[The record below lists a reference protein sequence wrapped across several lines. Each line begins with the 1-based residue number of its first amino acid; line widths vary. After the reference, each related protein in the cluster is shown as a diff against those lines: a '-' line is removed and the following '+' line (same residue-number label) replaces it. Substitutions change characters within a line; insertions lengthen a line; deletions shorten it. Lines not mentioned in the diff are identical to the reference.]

1 MAIDIR
7 ATVTCSLGTLISAN
21 VSDDYIQGTGLIKTR
36 GSCEISGLV
45 NPEVGQVVTF
55 NYTKSGLT
63 RSVPRKLRVLSS
75 FADPFRRTTKV
86 ELGCKLTYLSDLK
99 DPIKWNAYNDP
110 ENVEL
115 DRNDGRIVILPIYAS
130 SIMVQCLTA
139 LGITASSVPLT
150 NRFSIEEF
158 DFGSGYVQ
166 TLGDLLVSE
175 SFCGYLDFTEKLQIF
190 SLNAM
195 DQAGPL
201 LDSGKLIDVGPI
213 GVGDLPGDTVVVS
226 YNTLKLK
233 APDDTEVVCRNADDE
248 PEEDEDGNLES
259 KWGNDLTTSTS
270 VGRATYAYKLPGNDT
285 LLQKSYSWQESA
297 TEVTY
302 YALYDVYESGKV
314 KRALTVEN
322 GSPWPAF
329 DSPIDGKVVERRN
342 LVATRTVTQRTGS
355 TAVAGGYAQQSL
367 SNGFDYNNYDVFKT
381 TTEQFAYDD
390 SGNETSRI
398 SETIGSEIFLYG
410 SAGIDFFYTD
420 ENGTTVRVAPAA
432 GTAAIERLEVYS
444 TTTDNFTKTVTKR
457 YGPWADTISGQQA
470 IANAREYITTVAQA
484 EDFLNRLF
492 GGLYLIDVTI
502 ETSVTGGR
510 GSQELPSEEEAVK
523 EELVEDTGDPDNGF
537 TTESKAQL
545 ELVTGSASA
554 VRRIELSMPYAPDDT
569 FRRETVDTDPLRY
582 CYYSVGSDAS
592 AKADRYGRAQNR
604 ILFGNRNGM
613 NIQTAPESLPT
624 TPFAPLYISANGTIT
639 QYRLNGT
646 NWTMDA
652 SGIVASTDALYWG
665 VAGKSA

>member
-1 MAIDIR
+1 MAIDLR
-7 ATVTCSLGTLISAN
+7 AKATCSLGTLISASI
-21 VSDDYIQGTGLIKTR
+21 SDDYIQGAGLITSR

-45 NPEVGQVVTF
+45 NPAVGQVVTF
-55 NYTKSGLT
+55 SYTKRGLT
-63 RSVPRKLRVLSS
+63 RSVPRKMRVLSS

-110 ENVEL
+110 ENAEL

-139 LGITASSVPLT
+139 LGITASSIPLT
-150 NRFSIEEF
+150 NRFSTEEF

-175 SFCGYLDFTEKLQIF
+175 SYCGYLDFTEKLQII
-190 SLNAM
+190 SLNAT

-201 LDSGKLIDVGPI
+201 LDAGKLIDVGPI
-213 GVGDLPGDTVVVS
+213 GVGDLPGDTVIVS

-233 APDDTEVVCRNADDE
+233 APDDTEVVCRNAEDD
-248 PEEDEDGNLES
+248 PEEDEEGNRES
-259 KWGNDLTTSTS
+259 QWGRDLTTSLS
-270 VGRATYAYKLPGNDT
+270 VGRATYAYKLPDSDE
-285 LLQKSYSWQESA
+285 LLQKRYSWQESA
-297 TEVTY
+297 TEVTNY
-302 YALYDVYESGKV
+302 RVYDVYESGEAKQSTSSSLP
-314 KRALTVEN
+314 ASE
-322 GSPWPAF
+322 SPTGDRVA
-329 DSPIDGKVVERRN
+329 ERRN
-342 LVATRTVTQRTGS
+342 LVASRVVTQRTGS

-381 TTEQFAYDD
+381 TTESFSYDNF
-390 SGNETSRI
+390 GNEVSRV

-420 ENGTTVRVAPAA
+420 EDGNTVRVSPPG
-432 GTAAIERLEVYS
+432 GTAAIERTEVFS
-444 TTTDNFTKTVTKR
+444 TTADNFTKTVTKR
-457 YGPWADTISGQQA
+457 YGPWSDTISGQQA

-510 GSQELPSEEEAVK
+510 GSQELPSEEEIVK
-523 EELVEDTGDPDNGF
+523 EDLVEDTGDPDNGY
-537 TTESKAQL
+537 TTESKAQI

-554 VRRIELSMPYAPDDT
+554 VRRIELSMPYSPDDT
-569 FRRETVDTDPLRY
+569 FRRETVSTDPLRY
-582 CYYSVGSDAS
+582 CYYSVSSDAA
-592 AKADRYGRAQNR
+592 AKANLYGRVQNR

-613 NIQTAPESLPT
+613 NIQTAPENLPT
-624 TPFAPLYISANGTIT
+624 TPFAPLYISANGVIT

-646 NWTMDA
+646 GWTIDA
-652 SGIVASTDALYWG
+652 NGIVASTDALYWG
-665 VAGKSA
+665 VVGKSA

>member
-99 DPIKWNAYNDP
+99 DQIKWNAYNDP

-130 SIMVQCLTA
+130 SIMAQCLTA
-139 LGITASSVPLT
+139 LGITASSAPLT

-166 TLGDLLVSE
+166 TLSDLLVSE

-190 SLNAM
+190 SLNAT
-195 DQAGPL
+195 DQTGPL

-233 APDDTEVVCRNADDE
+233 APDNTEVVCRNADDE
-248 PEEDEDGNLES
+248 PEEDEDGNFES

-270 VGRATYAYKLPGNDT
+270 IGRATYPYKLPGSDELRNR
-285 LLQKSYSWQESA
+285 SYSWLESA
-297 TEVTY
+297 TEETY
-302 YALYDVYESGKV
+302 YGVYNVHESGKV
-314 KRALTVEN
+314 RKAL
-322 GSPWPAF
+322 F
-329 DSPIDGKVVERRN
+329 DNLPPPEIFTTDPIVERRN
-342 LVATRTVTQRTGS
+342 LVEKRTVIQRTGS
-355 TAVAGGYAQQSL
+355 AAIAGGYAQQSL
-367 SNGFDYNNYDVFKT
+367 SNGFKFDNFDVFKE
-381 TTEQFAYDD
+381 TTERFTYDEF
-390 SGNETSRI
+390 GNESQRT
-398 SETIGSEIFLYG
+398 SETYGSLLFLYG
-410 SAGIDFFYTD
+410 SAGIDFVYSGED
-420 ENGTTVRVAPAA
+420 GSLSRVSISQAT
-432 GTAAIERLEVYS
+432 GLLERTEVYS
-444 TTTDNFTKTVTKR
+444 TTSDNYTKTVTKR
-457 YGPWADTISGQQA
+457 YGPWAETISGQQA
-470 IANAREYITTVAQA
+470 IANAREYITTAAQA
-484 EDFLNRLF
+484 EMFLSGLF
-492 GGLYLIDVTI
+492 GSLYLLDVTI

-523 EELVEDTGDPDNGF
+523 EELAEDTGDPDNGF

-569 FRRETVDTDPLRY
+569 FRRTTVSTNPLRY
-582 CYYSVGSDAS
+582 CYYSVSSDAA

>member
-1 MAIDIR
+1 MTIDLR

-21 VSDDYIQGTGLIKTR
+21 VSDDYIQGTGLIKSR

-110 ENVEL
+110 ENAEL

-166 TLGDLLVSE
+166 TLSDLLVSE

-190 SLNAM
+190 SLNST

-233 APDDTEVVCRNADDE
+233 APDDTEVVCRNPADDPE
-248 PEEDEDGNLES
+248 PEPDGSFES
-259 KWGNDLTTSTS
+259 KWGADLSTS
-270 VGRATYAYKLPGNDT
+270 VSYGRATYAYKLPGSDE
-285 LLQKSYSWQESA
+285 LLNKSYSWE
-297 TEVTY
+297 E
-302 YALYDVYESGKV
+302 YAKEETFYSRYDVYESGLV
-314 KRALTVEN
+314 KKSLTDTFPPVFNELRSDN
-322 GSPWPAF
+322 VA
-329 DSPIDGKVVERRN
+329 ETRN
-342 LVATRTVTQRTGS
+342 LVTARNIIQYTGS
-355 TAVAGGYAQQSL
+355 AGVLGGYAQQSL
-367 SNGFDYNNYDVFKT
+367 SNGFDFSNFTLFKDTRETFKYDEF
-381 TTEQFAYDD
+381 
-390 SGNETSRI
+390 GNETERI
-398 SETIGSEIFLYG
+398 AYTYG
-410 SAGIDFFYTD
+410 SLAFVYGTAGIDFIYTSD
-420 ENGTTVRVAPAA
+420 TGAVTRVKIGQAT
-432 GTAAIERLEVYS
+432 GSLEKIEVFS
-444 TTTDNFTKTVTKR
+444 TTTDNYTKTVTKR
-457 YGPWADTISGQQA
+457 YGPWAETISGQQA
-470 IANAREYITTVAQA
+470 IANAREAITTASQAQ
-484 EDFLNRLF
+484 EFLIRLF
-492 GGLYLIDVTI
+492 GGLYLLDVTI
-502 ETSVTGGR
+502 ETKVTGGR

-523 EELVEDTGDPDNGF
+523 KELAEDTGDPDNGF

-569 FRRETVDTDPLRY
+569 FRRTTVSTDPLRY
-582 CYYSVGSDAS
+582 CYYSVSSDAA

-613 NIQTAPESLPT
+613 NIQTAPENLPT
-624 TPFAPLYISANGTIT
+624 TPFAPLYISANGVIT

-646 NWTMDA
+646 AWTIDA
-652 SGIVASTDALYWG
+652 NGIVASTDALYWG
-665 VAGKSA
+665 VAGKSS